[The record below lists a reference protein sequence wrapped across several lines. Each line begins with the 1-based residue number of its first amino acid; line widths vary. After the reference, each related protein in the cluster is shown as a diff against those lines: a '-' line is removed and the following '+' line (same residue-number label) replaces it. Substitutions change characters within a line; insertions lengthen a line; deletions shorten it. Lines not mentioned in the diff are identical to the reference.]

1 MIERSNMQARAALGA
16 MDMGLRRYMMA
27 VYNHMG
33 VGLAITGL
41 VAYVTSQ
48 SQDIMNVLMYSPMR
62 WVVLFAPV
70 AIPFI
75 ISAKLATMRASTAQ
89 LLFWVY
95 AGLIGLS
102 MSFLFYIF
110 TGESLARVF
119 FITASMFG
127 GMSLYGYTTQR
138 DLSGMGSF
146 LMMGL
151 IGIIVASI
159 ANMFMHSSALQFMV
173 SCIGVLVFTGLTAY
187 DVQAIKSLYFAG
199 DHAEDQEKKAIF
211 GALKLYLDFI
221 NLFVQLM
228 YLLGDR
234 RR

>member
-1 MIERSNMQARAALGA
+1 MIERSNMHARTALGA
-16 MDMGLRRYMMA
+16 IDVGLRRYMMA

-41 VAYVTSQ
+41 VSYFTSQ
-48 SQDIMNVLMYSPMR
+48 SQEIMEVLIYSPMR
-62 WVVLFAPV
+62 WVVLLAPV
-70 AIPFI
+70 AIPFVL
-75 ISAKLATMRASTAQ
+75 SSKLATMRASTAQ
-89 LLFWVY
+89 LLFWIY

-102 MSFLFYIF
+102 LSFLFVVY

-119 FITASMFG
+119 FITASMFA
-127 GMSLYGYTTQR
+127 GMSLYGYTTHR

-151 IGIIVASI
+151 FGLIVASI
-159 ANMFMHSSALQFMV
+159 TNIFLQSSVLQFMV
-173 SCIGVLVFTGLTAY
+173 SCVGVLVFTGLTAY
-187 DVQAIKSLYFAG
+187 DVQTIKSLYYAG

-211 GALKLYLDFI
+211 GALHLYLDFI
-221 NLFVQLM
+221 NLFV
-228 YLLGDR
+228 YLLHFLGDR

>member
-1 MIERSNMQARAALGA
+1 MIERSNMQARTALGA
-16 MDMGLRRYMMA
+16 VDAGLRRYMMA

-41 VAYVTSQ
+41 VAYFTSQ
-48 SQDIMNVLMYSPMR
+48 SQEIMQVLIYSPIR
-62 WVVLFAPV
+62 WVILLAPI

-102 MSFLFYIF
+102 MSFLFMIY

-151 IGIIVASI
+151 IGLILASVI
-159 ANMFMHSSALQFMV
+159 NIFLHSSILQFMV

-187 DVQAIKSLYFAG
+187 DVQTIKSLYQAR

-211 GALKLYLDFI
+211 GALQLYLDFI
-221 NLFVQLM
+221 NLFIHLL
-228 YLLGDR
+228 YFLGDR